1 MDRTV
6 TESPASRRPVLP
18 LIDAVRAEATGG
30 NILSEP
36 ILLNGRWEHAAEEKT
51 FQSVNPTTGEPL
63 PYEFPVSPLDIV
75 EAMIQAGAQA
85 AAELR
90 DTSLEARAA
99 FLKDFADRLEAN
111 REAIVSAAYTET
123 ALSASPRLQ
132 GELDRTVNQL
142 RQAAWAVEDRS
153 WVTAT
158 IDTANNIRS
167 MFGPLGGPVV
177 VFGPNN
183 FPLAFNGASGGD
195 FAAAI
200 ASGNPVIA
208 KANPSHAHTTRL
220 LAQAALESIQATG
233 VPRATVQMLY
243 RTAPENG
250 LRLVSHPA
258 IGATAFTGSKAGL
271 NLKRAAD
278 AAGKP
283 IYLELSSV
291 NPVFILAGALDERL
305 ESIADALYAS
315 CTLGAGQFCT
325 NPGLVFLLASDAS
338 ERFIEQAGARF
349 DSTEGGILLSEYGPE
364 SMAEAVQT
372 WEAAGASRIT
382 GGARVPGER
391 FRFQN
396 TLYRVSAQTFMAYP
410 SELQTEAFGAASLV
424 IVADSEAE
432 LVQAIGSLEGNLTG
446 SIYSHTGSVDDA
458 LYDAIEPALRGKV
471 GRLLNDKMPTGVTVS
486 PAMNHGGP
494 FPSTGHPGFTAVGI
508 PASLH
513 RFAALYSYD
522 NVRPHRLPPELQD
535 RNPTGTM
542 WRYIDRAWTQSD
554 VG

>member
-1 MDRTV
+1 M
-6 TESPASRRPVLP
+6 
-18 LIDAVRAEATGG
+18 
-30 NILSEP
+30 SEP
-36 ILLNGRWEHAAEEKT
+36 ILLNGRWENTAEEKT
-51 FQSVNPTTGEPL
+51 FQSVNPTTGEAL
-63 PYEFPVSPLDIV
+63 PYEFPVSPQETV

-90 DTSLEARAA
+90 DTPLEMRAA
-99 FLKDFADRLEAN
+99 FLKDFAARIEAN
-111 REAIVSAAYTET
+111 REEIVNAAYTET
-123 ALSASPRLQ
+123 ALPISPRLQ

-153 WVTAT
+153 WVMAT
-158 IDTANNIRS
+158 VDTANNIRS
-167 MFGPLGGPVV
+167 MFGPLGGPVI

-220 LAQAALESIQATG
+220 LALSALESIQATG

-243 RTAPENG
+243 RTAPEVG
-250 LRLVSHPA
+250 LWLVSHPA
-258 IGATAFTGSKAGL
+258 VGATAFTGSKAGL

-283 IYLELSSV
+283 IYLEMSSV
-291 NPVFILAGALDERL
+291 NPVFILPGALNERL
-305 ESIADALYAS
+305 EQIAEALYAS

-325 NPGLVFLLASDAS
+325 NPGLVFLLAGDAS
-338 ERFIEQAGARF
+338 ERFIEQVQTRF
-349 DSTEGGILLSEYGPE
+349 QSVMGGILLSEYGPE
-364 SMAEAVQT
+364 SLTEAVKT
-372 WEAAGASRIT
+372 WEASGAVRIT
-382 GGARVPGER
+382 GGAKVPGER

-396 TLYRVSAQTFMAYP
+396 TLYRVSAQTFMAHP

-424 IVADSEAE
+424 IVAESAAE
-432 LVQAIGSLEGNLTG
+432 LVQAIASLEGNLTG
-446 SIYSHTGSVDDA
+446 SIYSHTGGADDA
-458 LYDAIEPALRGKV
+458 LYDTVEPVLRGKV

-522 NVRPHRLPPELQD
+522 NVRQHRLPPELQD
-535 RNPTGTM
+535 RNPSGTM
-542 WRYIDRAWTQSD
+542 WRYIDRVWTQAD